1 MWIRHDTLE
10 CSGDVFDP
18 IEPQR
23 KSGDV
28 EQTRHFASVRS
39 RELFKA
45 PCAQLQGRPLDSAL
59 HDRVVSN
66 LGPLAEDLQV
76 VIVERAGRQVPRFVT
91 GGLTSAKF
99 DHGPVFYTLPVHVRA
114 AMLGMYARVT
124 CGTHAGQMQCNR
136 WWWGGR
142 RAMLPLRL

>member
-1 MWIRHDTLE
+1 MWISHDTLE
-10 CSGDVFDP
+10 CRGDVFDP

-45 PCAQLQGRPLDSAL
+45 PCAQLQMRPLDSAL
-59 HDRVVSN
+59 HDGVVSN

-76 VIVERAGRQVPRFVT
+76 VIVERADRQVPRVVT

-99 DHGPVFYTLPVHVRA
+99 DHGPVFYTLPVHVRQCLA
-114 AMLGMYARVT
+114 CMRASRVAR
-124 CGTHAGQMQCNR
+124 M
-136 WWWGGR
+136 WGK
-142 RAMLPLRL
+142 